1 MLTMIEQRME
11 NLKESMKNDKQD
23 IMENKNDFKNKWQHI
38 EMIS

>member
-23 IMENKNDFKNKWQHI
+23 IMKNKNDFKNKWQHI